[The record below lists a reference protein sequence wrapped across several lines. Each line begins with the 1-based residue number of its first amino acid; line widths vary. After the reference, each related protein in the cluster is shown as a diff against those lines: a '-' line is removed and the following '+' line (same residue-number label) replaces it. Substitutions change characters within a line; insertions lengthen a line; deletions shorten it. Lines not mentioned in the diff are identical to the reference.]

1 VSRWKRPV
9 AVIVGATIA
18 VEGFMLASG
27 MGPQVAL
34 VAALCSLIGVAV
46 WLALDLAKAAV
57 GSSGVVVGLPVEP
70 EPRADRRVMRL
81 RSGLAYGRP
90 DGASLEHLR
99 LSLVELVDDQLLA
112 VHRIDRRN
120 DPGAARVVLGDEL
133 DAFVNDPG
141 AAAVLLKPR
150 SLDRILTLIERL

>member
-1 VSRWKRPV
+1 MSSWKRPI
-9 AVIVGATIA
+9 AVIVGATVA
-18 VEGFMLASG
+18 VEGVMLASG
-27 MGPQVAL
+27 MGPHVAL
-34 VAALCSLIGVAV
+34 VAALCVLIGVAV
-46 WLALDLAKAAV
+46 WLALDLARAAV

-70 EPRADRRVMRL
+70 QPRPDRRVMRL

-99 LSLVELVDDQLLA
+99 LSLVELVDDQLLS
-112 VHRIDRRN
+112 VHRIDRRD

-141 AAAVLLKPR
+141 AATVLLKPR